1 MVPSIKLL
9 PVILLVAIRN
19 GANDV
24 SDYLRAGEGILLP
37 VFTGGISVP
46 EEKMSK
52 QQQQLKEITERLE
65 KGVQELFSTE
75 QYTEYLRV
83 MSQFHNYSFSNILL
97 IAMQKPDATLVAGY
111 GAWQKKFEQNV
122 MRGEKAIKIFAPAPR
137 KVEVE
142 REVLDPVTQR
152 PVLDENGEPL
162 KEMVTVKKPF
172 FKIASV
178 FDVSQTEGK
187 PLPELAQVQELTGSV
202 EGYNLFFDALCRTSG
217 VPIAFEPISGS
228 THGYYHQ
235 VEKRIAIAED
245 MSEAQNVKT
254 AIHEIVH
261 SRLHDVDMMDEAN
274 GIMIDRRTREVQAE
288 SVAYTVCQHY
298 GIDTSDYSFGYIAG
312 WSEGREMKELRS
324 SMEVIRREADSMIKA
339 IDANLEELRR
349 EQELE
354 AENPFID
361 EQTVGEE
368 TPLVEGQAVEAE
380 SGNISSESGGI
391 EIKNGVEQPVERRQT
406 DRPEVSVREGE
417 AIAADQPFSE
427 AVQMP
432 SADVAE
438 KVTIGSFFV
447 ERDPHNLGDSHSFQ
461 TFSDLDSALAAYAA
475 LPNHIDKN
483 IGMESTEQPPSRMTL
498 IQCKNGM
505 ETLTDMEFESLSGKW
520 ITEESQEAWHRAQFF
535 LDNHD
540 TEIAYRAG
548 NRYFT
553 IQNTDGGYD
562 YTFYDKAFHELDGGV
577 YDNPD
582 VSIREAMD
590 DILEDAG
597 LSYEQCEVID
607 HGELM
612 KFVEAVRIGD
622 ITVVTEEE
630 NDSIPLVSDHTEPEA
645 SLGGRSRAEI
655 EETVLS
661 MAQAEI
667 DEMGLSEDVKLLGA
681 RVYGSRTREGLYQEG
696 SDVDVVLSYT
706 GGIKESA
713 FLIRFMNP
721 A

>member
-1 MVPSIKLL
+1 M
-9 PVILLVAIRN
+9 
-19 GANDV
+19 
-24 SDYLRAGEGILLP
+24 
-37 VFTGGISVP
+37 P

-97 IAMQKPDATLVAGY
+97 IAMQKPDAMLVAGY
-111 GAWQKKFEQNV
+111 GAWQKKFERNV

-152 PVLDENGEPL
+152 PVLDESGEPL
-162 KEMVTVKKPF
+162 KETVTVKKPY

-235 VEKRIAIAED
+235 VEKRIAIAEG

-254 AIHEIVH
+254 AIHEIAH

-288 SVAYTVCQHY
+288 SDAYTVCQHY

-339 IDANLEELRR
+339 IDANLEEIRR
-349 EQELE
+349 EQELA

-361 EQTVGEE
+361 EQTV
-368 TPLVEGQAVEAE
+368 
-380 SGNISSESGGI
+380 
-391 EIKNGVEQPVERRQT
+391 EQPTEGRGT
-406 DRPEVSVREGE
+406 GGSEVSVKEGE

-427 AVQMP
+427 AVQMS
-432 SADVAE
+432 SADEELTAEDITNFKGLNREYYAASRTRIYTFACDVRGESDTLTYELSYHDDDDGFTLHTGKNDIWERMSMRELRRLENVVSQEAILYDWQQEIREADSVEAVHDLQYSFYDTENLSLSDTNIDRLVSMFNERVRELNGGQEIGSDAPE

-447 ERDPHNLGDSHSFQ
+447 ERDPHNLG
-461 TFSDLDSALAAYAA
+461 
-475 LPNHIDKN
+475 
-483 IGMESTEQPPSRMTL
+483 G
-498 IQCKNGM
+498 
-505 ETLTDMEFESLSGKW
+505 
-520 ITEESQEAWHRAQFF
+520 
-535 LDNHD
+535 
-540 TEIAYRAG
+540 
-548 NRYFT
+548 
-553 IQNTDGGYD
+553 
-562 YTFYDKAFHELDGGV
+562 
-577 YDNPD
+577 
-582 VSIREAMD
+582 
-590 DILEDAG
+590 
-597 LSYEQCEVID
+597 
-607 HGELM
+607 
-612 KFVEAVRIGD
+612 
-622 ITVVTEEE
+622 
-630 NDSIPLVSDHTEPEA
+630 
-645 SLGGRSRAEI
+645 
-655 EETVLS
+655 
-661 MAQAEI
+661 
-667 DEMGLSEDVKLLGA
+667 
-681 RVYGSRTREGLYQEG
+681 
-696 SDVDVVLSYT
+696 
-706 GGIKESA
+706 
-713 FLIRFMNP
+713 
-721 A
+721 